1 MKSKGGL
8 QTRGRPV
15 SRLPKNCH
23 LCGASEGDDDPVQ
36 LAYASMESKDE
47 QTIKIRWNYPRV
59 NGLVQGNFC
68 WYCAKAAELKC
79 PEESLS
85 SVKLRVESDTN
96 DDKKS
101 FFNWWKKIVEVFI
114 IRGRDIDNESTAMA

>member
-1 MKSKGGL
+1 MHN
-8 QTRGRPV
+8 
-15 SRLPKNCH
+15 PKFCH

-36 LAYASMESKDE
+36 LPYASGKDKAA
-47 QTIKIRWNYPRV
+47 QTIKIRWLYPRV

-85 SVKLRVESDTN
+85 SVKARVDSNTN

-101 FFNWWKKIVEVFI
+101 FFNWRKKIVV
-114 IRGRDIDNESTAMA
+114 ST